1 MQSLSWAASEG
12 RRESAKWAIVDHAIA
27 LFLERGYAEVSMDAI
42 ASAVGV
48 TSRTVY
54 RYFSSKEQILSAF
67 ALRSAKFLPDAIASR
82 PREEPPLEAA
92 LRAASGW
99 SDATEEEFWTWVT
112 ICRDLPDELRYVEGV
127 VQSGFRA
134 LVADALKARLT
145 QPAISRGDAE
155 LFGGVAVSVLIS
167 VSERSIIRNED
178 RRPLIAE
185 AIRRLKAAMVE
196 AF

>member
-1 MQSLSWAASEG
+1 MSTLSRAASEG
-12 RRESAKWAIVDHAIA
+12 RRELAKSAIIDHAID
-27 LFLERGYAEVSMDAI
+27 LFVKRGYADITMDDI

-82 PREEPPLEAA
+82 PVEEPPLEAA

-99 SDATEEEFWTWVT
+99 SDATEQEFWTWVT
-112 ICRDLPDELRYVEGV
+112 ICQDLPDELRYVEGA

-134 LVADALKARLT
+134 LVADSLKARLT
-145 QPAISRGDAE
+145 PAAISRGDAE
-155 LFGGVAVSVLIS
+155 LFAGVAVSVLVS
-167 VSERSIIRNED
+167 VSERSIVRRED

-185 AIRRLKAAMVE
+185 AIRRLKAAFVE
-196 AF
+196 SA